1 VRAGKHLRIH
11 DAALSELQETAR
23 RYEVTRSGLGS
34 EFVRAVDAAVER
46 IMLGPE
52 VWPLSLGEHRYV
64 LPRLP
69 FSIYYRLTADT
80 VYVLAIAHQRQQPGY
95 WRTRK

>member
-1 VRAGKHLRIH
+1 MRAGEHLRIH

-23 RYEVTRSGLGS
+23 RYEVTRSSLGS
-34 EFVRAVDAAVER
+34 EFILAVEAAIEW
-46 IMLGPE
+46 IMLGPD

-69 FSIYYRLTADT
+69 FSIYDRLTADT